1 MIELY
6 ISDVDMKS
14 YVPFNPFSTKLF
26 YFIDNSYVLNLCFC
40 VIRFKLFLH
49 KYMRIFWYADFM
61 MINNEI
67 LILLKSPFDFISMG
81 SFDDDNIFL

>member
-1 MIELY
+1 
-6 ISDVDMKS
+6 
-14 YVPFNPFSTKLF
+14 
-26 YFIDNSYVLNLCFC
+26 
-40 VIRFKLFLH
+40 
-49 KYMRIFWYADFM
+49 M